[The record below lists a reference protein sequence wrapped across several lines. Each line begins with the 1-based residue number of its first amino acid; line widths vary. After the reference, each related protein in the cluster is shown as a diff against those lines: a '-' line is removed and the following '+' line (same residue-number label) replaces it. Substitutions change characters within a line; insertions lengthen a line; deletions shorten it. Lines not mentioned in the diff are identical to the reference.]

1 MVKPFPADDPV
12 MISLKLR
19 LVTTRDYIARWK
31 LALLY
36 AFPIANSLWL
46 GLLRGPQKKSQDQK
60 PDHHGTISGRKAK
73 NNPTNPLTI
82 GIEGPQRAKKQ
93 SASAEAM
100 GKIVLGAI
108 FRFFLAYL
116 KKKQYLCSR
125 KGFLKMKLKE
135 IKQAIGSLAEVS
147 GDDELDICHLLTD
160 SRQLGAE
167 PGHTLFFAIR
177 TAQNDGAKY
186 IPELREKGVQA
197 FVTGDSIAALQAL
210 AAHVREQFHGTVI
223 GITGSNGKTVVKEW
237 LYQLL
242 KDDYTVIRSPKSYNS
257 QIGVPLSV
265 WGLEPH
271 LTSPQGEEHP
281 LLRRGTGRGLLAIFE
296 AGISQPGEMER
307 LEPMIRPTIG
317 VITYIGHEHDENFSS
332 LEQKREEKMKLFVH
346 SEQIIEDPT
355 HQNVRTCA
363 AVMRAL
369 GYDEE
374 VIAERILHQTH
385 ETVLKVNLSALVDN
399 VRYFRSL
406 LKPETKLTCMVK
418 AFAYGAGS
426 VEVSRALQKANDSFV
441 HRTSSNGTLVDYLAV
456 AVADEGVE
464 LRKAG
469 ITLPIIIMDPEV
481 AAMDLIL
488 ENNLEP
494 NVYSHQSLKTVIA
507 AAEAK
512 GLENVP
518 IHIKIDS
525 GMHRLGFYKEDIPW
539 LIGKLQQTKAVRVA
553 SVFSHL
559 AGSDEAQFDDF
570 TLQQI
575 RYFDDCAEELKNG
588 LSDVAG
594 LSAERSILKHIL
606 NSAGIERFTDYQFDM
621 CRLGI
626 GLYGFSFAGARLR
639 NVCSLETTILS
650 VKTVQAGET
659 IGYGRHTKLDEDR
672 VIAVIPIGY
681 ADGFDR
687 RFSNYG
693 GEVYIRGKRCPVVGN
708 VCMDQAMIDVT
719 GTDARP
725 GDPVE
730 IFGEHVTLQEL
741 ADKLGTI
748 TYEILT
754 SVSRRVQRLYFY
766 E

>member
-1 MVKPFPADDPV
+1 MK
-12 MISLKLR
+12 IS
-19 LVTTRDYIARWK
+19 
-31 LALLY
+31 
-36 AFPIANSLWL
+36 
-46 GLLRGPQKKSQDQK
+46 
-60 PDHHGTISGRKAK
+60 
-73 NNPTNPLTI
+73 
-82 GIEGPQRAKKQ
+82 
-93 SASAEAM
+93 
-100 GKIVLGAI
+100 
-108 FRFFLAYL
+108 
-116 KKKQYLCSR
+116 
-125 KGFLKMKLKE
+125 E
-135 IKQAIGSLAEVS
+135 IKQVFGENSGYRLRVIG
-147 GDDELDICHLLTD
+147 DEDFEIRHLLTD
-160 SRQLGAE
+160 SRELSAVSNQYSDV
-167 PGHTLFFAIR
+167 LFFAIK
-177 TAQNDGAKY
+177 TEKNDGANY
-186 IPELREKGVQA
+186 IPELEAKGVRA
-197 FVTGDSIAALQAL
+197 FVTGDAVQALQDL
-210 AAHVREQFHGTVI
+210 AAYVRSQFRGTVI

-242 KDDYTVIRSPKSYNS
+242 KEDYEVIRSPKSYNS

-265 WGLEPH
+265 WQLTAVTGYGL
-271 LTSPQGEEHP
+271 QV
-281 LLRRGTGRGLLAIFE
+281 TGAQKSIAIFE
-296 AGISQPGEMER
+296 AGISQPGEMEK
-307 LEPMIRPTIG
+307 LERIIRPTIG
-317 VITYIGHEHDENFSS
+317 VITYIGHEHDENFAS
-332 LEQKREEKMKLFVH
+332 LEQKRDEKMKLFVH
-346 SEQIIEDPT
+346 AKQVIEDPT

-363 AVMRAL
+363 AVMKAL

-374 VIAERILHQTH
+374 VIAERILQQTH

-399 VRYFRSL
+399 VRYFKGL
-406 LKPETKLTCMVK
+406 LKPDTKLTCMVK

-426 VEVSRALQKANDSFV
+426 VEVSKALQKSG
-441 HRTSSNGTLVDYLAV
+441 SVDYLAV

-494 NVYSHQSLKTVIA
+494 NVYSHQSLKTVVT

-539 LIGKLQQTKAVRVA
+539 LVEKLQTTKAVRVA

-570 TLQQI
+570 TLEQI
-575 RYFDDCAEELKNG
+575 HYFDACAEALK
-588 LSDVAG
+588 AG
-594 LSAERSILKHIL
+594 INYPIIKHIC
-606 NSAGIERFTDYQFDM
+606 NSAGIERFAQYQFDM

-626 GLYGFSFAGARLR
+626 GLYGFSFAGAKLR
-639 NVCSLETTILS
+639 NVCTLETTILS
-650 VKTVQAGET
+650 VKTVKAGET
-659 IGYGRHTKLDEDR
+659 IGYGRHTKLEEDR

-693 GEVYIRGKRCPVVGN
+693 GEVWVRGRRCPVVGN
-708 VCMDQAMIDVT
+708 VCMDQAMVDVT

-725 GDPVE
+725 GDSVE
-730 IFGEHVTLQEL
+730 IFGEHMPLQEL

>member
-1 MVKPFPADDPV
+1 
-12 MISLKLR
+12 
-19 LVTTRDYIARWK
+19 
-31 LALLY
+31 
-36 AFPIANSLWL
+36 
-46 GLLRGPQKKSQDQK
+46 
-60 PDHHGTISGRKAK
+60 
-73 NNPTNPLTI
+73 
-82 GIEGPQRAKKQ
+82 
-93 SASAEAM
+93 
-100 GKIVLGAI
+100 
-108 FRFFLAYL
+108 
-116 KKKQYLCSR
+116 
-125 KGFLKMKLKE
+125 MKLKE
-135 IKQAIGSLAEVS
+135 IRQAIGSLAEVS
-147 GDDELDICHLLTD
+147 GDDEQEIRHLLTD

-167 PGHTLFFAIR
+167 PEKTLFFAIH
-177 TAQNDGAKY
+177 TATNDGARY

-197 FVTGDSIAALQAL
+197 FVKGDAVAALQAL

-265 WGLEPH
+265 WELEGVESRKSKVERPI
-271 LTSPQGEEHP
+271 
-281 LLRRGTGRGLLAIFE
+281 LAIFE
-296 AGISQPGEMER
+296 AGISQPGEMEK
-307 LEPMIRPTIG
+307 LERIIRPTIG
-317 VITYIGHEHDENFSS
+317 VITYIGHEHDENFAS
-332 LEQKREEKMKLFVH
+332 LEQKRAEKMRLFVH
-346 SEQIIEDPT
+346 SETVIEDPT

-374 VIAERILHQTH
+374 TINTRILHQTH

-399 VRYFRSL
+399 VRYFRSK
-406 LKPETKLTCMVK
+406 LKPTTKLTCMVK

-464 LRKAG
+464 LRRAG

-507 AAEAK
+507 AVEAK
-512 GLENVP
+512 GLEYYP

-525 GMHRLGFYKEDIPW
+525 GMHRLGFYKEDMPW
-539 LIGKLQQTKAVRVA
+539 LIDRLTHQKAVRVA

-559 AGSDEAQFDDF
+559 AGSDEPQFDDF
-570 TLQQI
+570 TLSQI
-575 RYFDDCAEELKNG
+575 RYFDDCAETLKSG
-588 LSDVAG
+588 LSGVAG
-594 LSAERSILKHIL
+594 LSAERSVFCQAQPVLKHIL
-606 NSAGIERFTDYQFDM
+606 NSAGIERFSDYQFDM

-626 GLYGFSFAGARLR
+626 GLYGFSFAGAKLR
-639 NVCSLETTILS
+639 NVCTLETTILS
-650 VKTVQAGET
+650 VKTVKAGET

-672 VIAVIPIGY
+672 TIAVIPIGY

-693 GEVYIRGKRCPVVGN
+693 GEVWVRGKRCPVVGN

-725 GDPVE
+725 GDLVE
-730 IFGEHVTLQEL
+730 VFGEHLPLEEL

>member
-1 MVKPFPADDPV
+1 M
-12 MISLKLR
+12 
-19 LVTTRDYIARWK
+19 Y
-31 LALLY
+31 
-36 AFPIANSLWL
+36 
-46 GLLRGPQKKSQDQK
+46 
-60 PDHHGTISGRKAK
+60 
-73 NNPTNPLTI
+73 
-82 GIEGPQRAKKQ
+82 
-93 SASAEAM
+93 
-100 GKIVLGAI
+100 
-108 FRFFLAYL
+108 
-116 KKKQYLCSR
+116 YLCSH
-125 KGFLKMKLKE
+125 KGFFKMKLKE
-135 IKQAIGSLAEVS
+135 IRQAIGSLAEVS
-147 GDDELDICHLLTD
+147 GDDELEIRHLLTD

-167 PGHTLFFAIR
+167 PEKTLFFAIH
-177 TAQNDGAKY
+177 TATNDGARY

-197 FVTGDSIAALQAL
+197 FVTGDAVAALQAL
-210 AAHVREQFHGTVI
+210 AAHVRDGFHGTVI

-242 KDDYTVIRSPKSYNS
+242 KDDYTIIRSPKSYNS

-265 WGLEPH
+265 WQ
-271 LTSPQGEEHP
+271 LTSLPFTGEELCSIERP
-281 LLRRGTGRGLLAIFE
+281 VDGRRTMSGLGSPLAIFE
-296 AGISQPGEMER
+296 AGISQPGEMEK
-307 LEPMIRPTIG
+307 LERIIRPTIG
-317 VITYIGHEHDENFSS
+317 VITYIGHEHDENFAS

-346 SEQIIEDPT
+346 SEKVIEDPT

-374 VIAERILHQTH
+374 TINTRILHQTH

-399 VRYFRSL
+399 VRYFRSK
-406 LKPETKLTCMVK
+406 LKPTTKLTCMVK

-426 VEVSRALQKANDSFV
+426 VEVSKALQAS
-441 HRTSSNGTLVDYLAV
+441 GLVDYLAV

-464 LRKAG
+464 LRRAG

-507 AAEAK
+507 AVEAK
-512 GLENVP
+512 GLEYYP

-525 GMHRLGFYKEDIPW
+525 GMHRLGFYKEDLPW
-539 LIGKLQQTKAVRVA
+539 LIDRLTHQKAVRVA

-559 AGSDEAQFDDF
+559 AGSDEPQFDDF
-570 TLQQI
+570 TLSQI
-575 RYFDDCAEELKNG
+575 RYFDACAEELKKG
-588 LSDVAG
+588 LSG
-594 LSAERSILKHIL
+594 EGRSILKHIL
-606 NSAGIERFTDYQFDM
+606 NSAGIERFSDYQFDM

-626 GLYGFSFAGARLR
+626 GLYGFSFAGAKLR
-639 NVCSLETTILS
+639 NVCTLETTILS
-650 VKTVQAGET
+650 VKTVKAGET

-672 VIAVIPIGY
+672 TIAVIPIGY

-693 GEVYIRGKRCPVVGN
+693 GEVWVRGKRCPVVGN
-708 VCMDQAMIDVT
+708 VCMDQAMVDVT
-719 GTDARP
+719 GADARP
-725 GDPVE
+725 GDIVE
-730 IFGEHVTLQEL
+730 VFGEHLPLEEL

>member
-1 MVKPFPADDPV
+1 MLVSEINRILAGVCTVDNRADKDV
-12 MISLKLR
+12 
-19 LVTTRDYIARWK
+19 
-31 LALLY
+31 
-36 AFPIANSLWL
+36 
-46 GLLRGPQKKSQDQK
+46 
-60 PDHHGTISGRKAK
+60 
-73 NNPTNPLTI
+73 
-82 GIEGPQRAKKQ
+82 
-93 SASAEAM
+93 
-100 GKIVLGAI
+100 
-108 FRFFLAYL
+108 
-116 KKKQYLCSR
+116 
-125 KGFLKMKLKE
+125 
-135 IKQAIGSLAEVS
+135 
-147 GDDELDICHLLTD
+147 DIRYLLTD
-160 SRQLGAE
+160 SRQLGAHPE
-167 PGHTLFFAIR
+167 QTMFFAIK
-177 TAQNDGAKY
+177 TAKNDGANY
-186 IPELREKGVQA
+186 IDELYVKGVRV
-197 FVTGDSIAALQAL
+197 FVRENAVEALQAL
-210 AAHVREQFHGTVI
+210 ATYVRSQFQGVVI

-242 KDDYTVIRSPKSYNS
+242 KDDYSIIRSPKSFNS

-265 WGLEPH
+265 WQIESQKQVNP
-271 LTSPQGEEHP
+271 SKPQ
-281 LLRRGTGRGLLAIFE
+281 LCIFE

-307 LEPMIRPTIG
+307 LEPMIRPNIG
-317 VITYIGHEHDENFSS
+317 VITYIGHEHDENFAS
-332 LEQKREEKMKLFVH
+332 LEQKREEKMKLFSRCPV
-346 SEQIIEDPT
+346 IIEDPS

-374 VIAERILHQTH
+374 TISSRILHQTH
-385 ETVLKVNLSALVDN
+385 ETVLKVNLSALIDN

-426 VEVSRALQKANDSFV
+426 VEVSKALQAS
-441 HRTSSNGTLVDYLAV
+441 GLVDYLAV

-464 LRKAG
+464 LRRAG

-518 IHIKIDS
+518 IHVKIDS
-525 GMHRLGFYKEDIPW
+525 GMHRLGFYKEDMPW
-539 LIGKLQQTKAVRVA
+539 LIERLGSTKAVRVA

-559 AGSDEAQFDDF
+559 AGSDEPQFDAF
-570 TLQQI
+570 TLDQI
-575 RYFDDCAEELKNG
+575 HYFDSCAEELK
-588 LSDVAG
+588 AG
-594 LSAERSILKHIL
+594 LQYPIIKHIC
-606 NSAGIERFTDYQFDM
+606 NSAGIERFSQYQFDM

-626 GLYGFSFAGARLR
+626 GLYGFSFAGAKLR
-639 NVCSLETTILS
+639 NVCTLETTILS
-650 VKTVQAGET
+650 VKTVKAGET
-659 IGYGRHTKLDEDR
+659 IGYGRHTTLKEDR

-693 GEVYIRGKRCPVVGN
+693 GEVWVRGKRCPVVGN

-719 GTDARP
+719 GADARP
-725 GDPVE
+725 GDIAEV
-730 IFGEHVTLQEL
+730 FGEHMPLEEL
-741 ADKLGTI
+741 ANKLGTI

-754 SVSRRVQRLYFY
+754 SVSRRVQRVYSY

>member
-1 MVKPFPADDPV
+1 
-12 MISLKLR
+12 
-19 LVTTRDYIARWK
+19 
-31 LALLY
+31 
-36 AFPIANSLWL
+36 
-46 GLLRGPQKKSQDQK
+46 
-60 PDHHGTISGRKAK
+60 
-73 NNPTNPLTI
+73 
-82 GIEGPQRAKKQ
+82 
-93 SASAEAM
+93 
-100 GKIVLGAI
+100 
-108 FRFFLAYL
+108 
-116 KKKQYLCSR
+116 
-125 KGFLKMKLKE
+125 MKLSE
-135 IKQAIGSLAEVS
+135 IKQAIGAVATVV
-147 GDDELDICHLLTD
+147 GDDQLEIRHLLID

-167 PGHTLFFAIR
+167 PEKTLFFAIK
-177 TAQNDGAKY
+177 TAKNDGATY
-186 IPELREKGVQA
+186 IPELQSKGVQA
-197 FVTGDSIAALQAL
+197 FVTGDALAALQAL
-210 AAHVREQFHGTVI
+210 AAYVRSQFNGTVI

-242 KDDYTVIRSPKSYNS
+242 KDDYTIVRSPKSYNS

-265 WGLEPH
+265 WQLAH
-271 LTSPQGEEHP
+271 SKAQ
-281 LLRRGTGRGLLAIFE
+281 LAIFE
-296 AGISQPGEMER
+296 AGISQPGEMEK
-307 LEPMIRPTIG
+307 LERIIRPTIG
-317 VITYIGHEHDENFSS
+317 VITYIGHEHDENFDS

-346 SEQIIEDPT
+346 AQTVIEDPT

-363 AVMRAL
+363 AVLRAL

-374 VIAERILHQTH
+374 TIASRILQQTH

-399 VRYFRSL
+399 VRYFRSKL
-406 LKPETKLTCMVK
+406 APTTKLTCMVK

-426 VEVSRALQKANDSFV
+426 VEVSKALQ
-441 HRTSSNGTLVDYLAV
+441 SSGLVDYLAV

-464 LRKAG
+464 LRRAG

-507 AAEAK
+507 AAQAK
-512 GLENVP
+512 GLEYVP

-525 GMHRLGFYKEDIPW
+525 GMHRLGFYKEDMPW
-539 LIGKLQQTKAVRVA
+539 LIDRLTHQKAVRVA

-570 TLQQI
+570 TLSQI
-575 RYFDDCAEELKNG
+575 KYFDSCAEELK
-588 LSDVAG
+588 AG
-594 LSAERSILKHIL
+594 LDYPIIKHIC
-606 NSAGIERFTDYQFDM
+606 NSAGIERFSDFQFDM

-626 GLYGFSFAGARLR
+626 GLYGFSFAGANLR
-639 NVCSLETTILS
+639 NVCTLETTILS
-650 VKTVQAGET
+650 VKTVKAGET
-659 IGYGRHTKLDEDR
+659 IGYGRHTTLKEDR
-672 VIAVIPIGY
+672 TIAVIPIGY

-693 GEVYIRGKRCPVVGN
+693 GEVWVRGKRCPVVGN

-719 GTDARP
+719 GADARP
-725 GDPVE
+725 GDIAEV
-730 IFGEHVTLQEL
+730 FGEHMPLQEL

-754 SVSRRVQRLYFY
+754 SVSRRVQRIYFY

>member
-1 MVKPFPADDPV
+1 MKCSEIRRIIGD
-12 MISLKLR
+12 R
-19 LVTTRDYIARWK
+19 LQV
-31 LALLY
+31 
-36 AFPIANSLWL
+36 
-46 GLLRGPQKKSQDQK
+46 
-60 PDHHGTISGRKAK
+60 
-73 NNPTNPLTI
+73 
-82 GIEGPQRAKKQ
+82 
-93 SASAEAM
+93 
-100 GKIVLGAI
+100 V
-108 FRFFLAYL
+108 
-116 KKKQYLCSR
+116 
-125 KGFLKMKLKE
+125 
-135 IKQAIGSLAEVS
+135 
-147 GDDELDICHLLTD
+147 GDEDLDIRHLLTD
-160 SRQLGAE
+160 SRELSAIGCPPSE
-167 PGHTLFFAIR
+167 VLFFAIKTDR
-177 TAQNDGAKY
+177 NDGAKY
-186 IPELREKGVQA
+186 IPELQSKGVRA
-197 FVTGDSIAALQAL
+197 FVTGDAVGALQDL
-210 AAHVREQFHGTVI
+210 AAYVRSLFKGTVI

-265 WGLEPH
+265 WQLTAVSHWPLAVSQENEPKAN
-271 LTSPQGEEHP
+271 SQKPI
-281 LLRRGTGRGLLAIFE
+281 AIFE
-296 AGISQPGEMER
+296 AGISQPGEMEK
-307 LEPMIRPTIG
+307 LERIIRPTIG
-317 VITYIGHEHDENFSS
+317 VITYIGHEHDENFES

-346 SEQIIEDPT
+346 SDIVIEDPT

-363 AVMRAL
+363 AVLRTL

-374 VIAERILHQTH
+374 TISERILHQTH
-385 ETVLKVNLSALVDN
+385 ETVMEVNLSALVDN

-426 VEVSRALQKANDSFV
+426 VEVSKALQKANSQWPIA
-441 HRTSSNGTLVDYLAV
+441 NGQLVDYLAV

-464 LRKAG
+464 LRRAG

-494 NVYSHQSLKTVIA
+494 NVYSHQSLKTVMA

-512 GLENVP
+512 GLEHFP

-525 GMHRLGFYKEDIPW
+525 GMHRLGFYKEDMPW
-539 LIGKLQQTKAVRVA
+539 LIDKLRNQKTVRVA

-570 TLQQI
+570 TLDQI
-575 RYFDDCAEELKNG
+575 HYFDACAEELKKG
-588 LSDVAG
+588 LMANSQVIPAI
-594 LSAERSILKHIL
+594 AILKHIL
-606 NSAGIERFTDYQFDM
+606 NSAGIERFASYQFDM

-626 GLYGFSFAGARLR
+626 GLYGFSFNGAKLR
-639 NVCSLETTILS
+639 NVCTLRTTILS
-650 VKTVQAGET
+650 VKTVRAGET

-693 GEVYIRGKRCPVVGN
+693 GSVWVRGKRCPVVGN
-708 VCMDQAMIDVT
+708 VCMDQAMVDVT

-725 GDPVE
+725 GDTAEV
-730 IFGEHVTLQEL
+730 FGEHMPLQEL

>member
-1 MVKPFPADDPV
+1 
-12 MISLKLR
+12 
-19 LVTTRDYIARWK
+19 
-31 LALLY
+31 
-36 AFPIANSLWL
+36 
-46 GLLRGPQKKSQDQK
+46 
-60 PDHHGTISGRKAK
+60 
-73 NNPTNPLTI
+73 
-82 GIEGPQRAKKQ
+82 
-93 SASAEAM
+93 
-100 GKIVLGAI
+100 
-108 FRFFLAYL
+108 
-116 KKKQYLCSR
+116 
-125 KGFLKMKLKE
+125 MKLSE
-135 IKQAIGSLAEVS
+135 IKKVVGAYAQVI
-147 GDDELDICHLLTD
+147 GDDDLDIRHLLID
-160 SRQLGAE
+160 SRQLKTAE
-167 PGHTLFFAIR
+167 ASHTLFFAIK
-177 TAQNDGAKY
+177 TAKDDGAKY
-186 IPELREKGVQA
+186 VPELQAKGVRA
-197 FVTGDSIAALQAL
+197 FVTGDAIQALQDL
-210 AAHVREQFHGTVI
+210 AAYVREQFQGTVI

-242 KDDYTVIRSPKSYNS
+242 KDDYSVIRSPKSYNS

-265 WGLEPH
+265 WQLEGVK
-271 LTSPQGEEHP
+271 SQESGAKSI
-281 LLRRGTGRGLLAIFE
+281 AIFE
-296 AGISQPGEMER
+296 AGISQPGEMEK
-307 LEPMIRPTIG
+307 LERIIRPTIG
-317 VITYIGHEHDENFSS
+317 VITYIGHEHDENFAS

-346 SEQIIEDPT
+346 SKSVIEDPT

-374 VIAERILHQTH
+374 TITARILQQTH
-385 ETVLKVNLSALVDN
+385 ETVLKVNLTALVDN
-399 VRYFRSL
+399 VRYFRSK

-426 VEVSRALQKANDSFV
+426 VEVSKALQAS
-441 HRTSSNGTLVDYLAV
+441 GLVDYLAV

-464 LRKAG
+464 LRRAG

-507 AAEAK
+507 AAETK

-518 IHIKIDS
+518 VHVKIDS

-539 LIGKLQQTKAVRVA
+539 LIDKLNHQKAVRVA

-559 AGSDEAQFDDF
+559 AGSDEAQFDNF
-570 TLQQI
+570 TLDQI
-575 RYFDDCAEELKNG
+575 HYFDACAEELKKSLNTQHST
-588 LSDVAG
+588 LN
-594 LSAERSILKHIL
+594 IIKHIC
-606 NSAGIERFTDYQFDM
+606 NSAGIERFSDYQFDM

-626 GLYGFSFAGARLR
+626 GLYGFSFVGAKLR
-639 NVCSLETTILS
+639 NVCTLETTILS
-650 VKTVQAGET
+650 VKTVKAGET

-672 VIAVIPIGY
+672 TIAVIPIGY

-693 GEVYIRGKRCPVVGN
+693 GEVWVRGKRCPVVGN
-708 VCMDQAMIDVT
+708 VCMDQAMVDVT
-719 GTDARP
+719 GADARP
-725 GDPVE
+725 GDIVE
-730 IFGEHVTLQEL
+730 VFGEHMPLEEL

-754 SVSRRVQRLYFY
+754 SVSRRVQRVYFY

>member
-1 MVKPFPADDPV
+1 
-12 MISLKLR
+12 
-19 LVTTRDYIARWK
+19 
-31 LALLY
+31 
-36 AFPIANSLWL
+36 
-46 GLLRGPQKKSQDQK
+46 
-60 PDHHGTISGRKAK
+60 
-73 NNPTNPLTI
+73 
-82 GIEGPQRAKKQ
+82 
-93 SASAEAM
+93 
-100 GKIVLGAI
+100 
-108 FRFFLAYL
+108 
-116 KKKQYLCSR
+116 
-125 KGFLKMKLKE
+125 MKLSE
-135 IKQAIGSLAEVS
+135 IKQTIGTVATVT
-147 GDDELDICHLLTD
+147 GDDDVEIRYLLTD
-160 SRQLGAE
+160 SRQLNVQRDDVQSTKNNDVQSTKAAQ
-167 PGHTLFFAIR
+167 TLFFAIK
-177 TAQNDGAKY
+177 TEKNDGAKY
-186 IPELREKGVQA
+186 IPELEKKGVRA
-197 FVTGDSIAALQAL
+197 FVTGDALAALQLL
-210 AAHVREQFHGTVI
+210 AAHIRNRFNGTVI

-242 KDDYTVIRSPKSYNS
+242 KEDYTIIRSPKSYNS

-265 WGLEPH
+265 WQIQSVSEAVCQQSGLSAKRSV
-271 LTSPQGEEHP
+271 SPQDGPAKP
-281 LLRRGTGRGLLAIFE
+281 LLCIFE
-296 AGISQPGEMER
+296 AGISQPGEMEK
-307 LEPMIRPTIG
+307 LERIIRPTIG
-317 VITYIGHEHDENFSS
+317 VITYIGHEHDENFAS
-332 LEQKREEKMKLFVH
+332 LDAKRAEKMKLFVH
-346 SEQIIEDPT
+346 SEQVIEDPT

-374 VIAERILHQTH
+374 TISNRILHQTH
-385 ETVLKVNLSALVDN
+385 ETVLKVNLSALVEN

-406 LKPETKLTCMVK
+406 LRPTTKLTCMVK

-426 VEVSRALQKANDSFV
+426 VDVSKALQAS
-441 HRTSSNGTLVDYLAV
+441 GLVDYLAV

-464 LRKAG
+464 LRRAG

-507 AAEAK
+507 AVESK
-512 GLENVP
+512 GLEHYP

-539 LIGKLQQTKAVRVA
+539 LVDRLTHQKAVSVR

-570 TLQQI
+570 TLSQI
-575 RYFDDCAEELKNG
+575 KYFDSCAEELKKG
-588 LSDVAG
+588 LKDEG
-594 LSAERSILKHIL
+594 IIKHIC
-606 NSAGIERFTDYQFDM
+606 NSAGIERFTQFQFDM

-626 GLYGFSFAGARLR
+626 GLYGFSFNGAQLR

-650 VKTVQAGET
+650 VKTVKAGET
-659 IGYGRHTKLDEDR
+659 IGYGRHTRLDEDR

-693 GEVYIRGKRCPVVGN
+693 GEVYVRGKRCPVVGN

-719 GTDARP
+719 EADARP

-730 IFGEHVTLQEL
+730 VFGEHMPLQEL

-754 SVSRRVQRLYFY
+754 SVSRRVQRIYFY

>member
-1 MVKPFPADDPV
+1 
-12 MISLKLR
+12 
-19 LVTTRDYIARWK
+19 
-31 LALLY
+31 
-36 AFPIANSLWL
+36 
-46 GLLRGPQKKSQDQK
+46 
-60 PDHHGTISGRKAK
+60 
-73 NNPTNPLTI
+73 
-82 GIEGPQRAKKQ
+82 
-93 SASAEAM
+93 
-100 GKIVLGAI
+100 
-108 FRFFLAYL
+108 
-116 KKKQYLCSR
+116 
-125 KGFLKMKLKE
+125 MKLKE
-135 IKQAIGSLAEVS
+135 IRQAIGSLAQVT
-147 GDDELDICHLLTD
+147 GDDELEIRHLLTD

-167 PGHTLFFAIR
+167 PEKTLFFAIH
-177 TAQNDGAKY
+177 TATNDGARY

-197 FVTGDSIAALQAL
+197 FVTGDAVAALQAL
-210 AAHVREQFHGTVI
+210 AAHVRDGFHGTVI

-265 WGLEPH
+265 WQLSVSEAVCQQSGLCSV
-271 LTSPQGEEHP
+271 SPKDGP
-281 LLRRGTGRGLLAIFE
+281 AKPVLCLFE
-296 AGISQPGEMER
+296 AGISQPGEMEK
-307 LEPMIRPTIG
+307 LERIIRPTIG
-317 VITYIGHEHDENFSS
+317 VITYIGHEHDENFAS

-346 SEQIIEDPT
+346 SEKVIEDPT

-374 VIAERILHQTH
+374 TINTRILHQTH

-399 VRYFRSL
+399 VRYFRSK
-406 LKPETKLTCMVK
+406 LKPTTKLTCMVK

-426 VEVSRALQKANDSFV
+426 VEVSRALQAS
-441 HRTSSNGTLVDYLAV
+441 GLVDYLAV

-464 LRKAG
+464 LRRAG

-507 AAEAK
+507 AVEAK
-512 GLENVP
+512 GLEYYP

-525 GMHRLGFYKEDIPW
+525 GMHRLGFYKEDLPW
-539 LIGKLQQTKAVRVA
+539 LIDRLTHQKAVRVA

-559 AGSDEAQFDDF
+559 AGSDEPQFDDF
-570 TLQQI
+570 TLSQI
-575 RYFDDCAEELKNG
+575 RYFDDCAEELKKG
-588 LSDVAG
+588 LSG
-594 LSAERSILKHIL
+594 EGRSILKHIL
-606 NSAGIERFTDYQFDM
+606 NSAGIERFSDYQFDM

-626 GLYGFSFAGARLR
+626 GLYGFSFAGAKLR
-639 NVCSLETTILS
+639 NVCTLETTILS
-650 VKTVQAGET
+650 VKTVKAGET

-672 VIAVIPIGY
+672 TIAVIPIGY

-693 GEVYIRGKRCPVVGN
+693 GEVWVRGKRCPVVGN
-708 VCMDQAMIDVT
+708 VCMDQAMVDVT
-719 GTDARP
+719 GADARP
-725 GDPVE
+725 GDIVE
-730 IFGEHVTLQEL
+730 VFGEHLPLEEL

>member
-1 MVKPFPADDPV
+1 M
-12 MISLKLR
+12 R
-19 LVTTRDYIARWK
+19 L
-31 LALLY
+31 
-36 AFPIANSLWL
+36 S
-46 GLLRGPQKKSQDQK
+46 
-60 PDHHGTISGRKAK
+60 
-73 NNPTNPLTI
+73 
-82 GIEGPQRAKKQ
+82 
-93 SASAEAM
+93 
-100 GKIVLGAI
+100 
-108 FRFFLAYL
+108 
-116 KKKQYLCSR
+116 
-125 KGFLKMKLKE
+125 E
-135 IKQAIGSLAEVS
+135 IKSVIGDRLQVVGNE
-147 GDDELDICHLLTD
+147 DLDIRYLLTD
-160 SRQLGAE
+160 SRELKLNGE
-167 PGHTLFFAIR
+167 WRMDEVLFFAIK
-177 TAQNDGAKY
+177 TEKNDGAKY
-186 IPELREKGVQA
+186 IPELQAKGVKA
-197 FVTGDSIAALQAL
+197 FVTKDAVQALQDL
-210 AAHVREQFHGTVI
+210 AAYVRSQFTGTVI

-265 WGLEPH
+265 WQLEGYRNQDSGVRPI
-271 LTSPQGEEHP
+271 
-281 LLRRGTGRGLLAIFE
+281 AIFE
-296 AGISQPGEMER
+296 TGISQPGEMAKLER
-307 LEPMIRPTIG
+307 IIRPTIG
-317 VITYIGHEHDENFSS
+317 VITYIGHEHDENFDS
-332 LEQKREEKMKLFVH
+332 LEAKREEKMKLFVH
-346 SEQIIEDPT
+346 AKQVIEDPT

-374 VIAERILHQTH
+374 TISERILHQTH
-385 ETVLKVNLSALVDN
+385 ETVMEVNLSALIDN

-406 LKPETKLTCMVK
+406 LRPETKLTCMVK

-426 VEVSRALQKANDSFV
+426 VEVSKALQAS
-441 HRTSSNGTLVDYLAV
+441 GLVDYLAV

-464 LRKAG
+464 LRRAG

-525 GMHRLGFYKEDIPW
+525 GMHRLGFYKEDMSW
-539 LIGKLQQTKAVRVA
+539 LIARLKAHKAVRVA

-559 AGSDEAQFDDF
+559 AGSDEPQFDDF
-570 TLQQI
+570 TRDQI
-575 RYFDDCAEELKNG
+575 KYFDECAEELIKGVRNQDSG
-588 LSDVAG
+588 V
-594 LSAERSILKHIL
+594 RIIKHIL

-626 GLYGFSFAGARLR
+626 GLYGFSFAGAHLR
-639 NVCSLETTILS
+639 NVCSLHTTILS
-650 VKTVQAGET
+650 VKTVKAGET
-659 IGYGRHTKLDEDR
+659 IGYGRHTRLDEDR

-693 GEVYIRGKRCPVVGN
+693 GEVWIRGKRCPVVGN

-719 GTDARP
+719 DADARP
-725 GDPVE
+725 GDSVE
-730 IFGEHVTLQEL
+730 IFGDKMPLQEL

-754 SVSRRVQRLYFY
+754 SVSRRVQRIYFY

>member
-1 MVKPFPADDPV
+1 
-12 MISLKLR
+12 
-19 LVTTRDYIARWK
+19 
-31 LALLY
+31 
-36 AFPIANSLWL
+36 
-46 GLLRGPQKKSQDQK
+46 
-60 PDHHGTISGRKAK
+60 
-73 NNPTNPLTI
+73 
-82 GIEGPQRAKKQ
+82 
-93 SASAEAM
+93 
-100 GKIVLGAI
+100 
-108 FRFFLAYL
+108 
-116 KKKQYLCSR
+116 
-125 KGFLKMKLKE
+125 MKVSE
-135 IKQAIGSLAEVS
+135 IKSVIGDRLSVIGSE
-147 GDDELDICHLLTD
+147 DWEIRHLLID
-160 SRQLGAE
+160 SRQLKADEAE
-167 PGHTLFFAIR
+167 QTLFFAIK
-177 TAQNDGAKY
+177 TDKNDGAKY
-186 IPELREKGVQA
+186 IPELEAKGVKA
-197 FVTGDSIAALQAL
+197 FVTGDAVQALQDL
-210 AAHVREQFHGTVI
+210 AAYVRSTFDGTVI

-237 LYQLL
+237 LGELL
-242 KDDYTVIRSPKSYNS
+242 KAEYTVIRSPKSYNS

-265 WGLEPH
+265 WQLAVTGYGL
-271 LTSPQGEEHP
+271 SV
-281 LLRRGTGRGLLAIFE
+281 TGKEKPMLCIFE
-296 AGISQPGEMER
+296 AGISQPGEMEK
-307 LEPMIRPTIG
+307 LERIIRPTIG
-317 VITYIGHEHDENFSS
+317 VITYIGHEHDENFAS
-332 LEQKREEKMKLFVH
+332 LDQKREEKMKLFAHAKTV
-346 SEQIIEDPT
+346 IEDPT

-374 VIAERILHQTH
+374 TIAERILHQTH
-385 ETVLKVNLSALVDN
+385 ETVMEVNLSALVDN

-406 LKPETKLTCMVK
+406 LQPTTKLTCMVK

-426 VEVSRALQKANDSFV
+426 VDVSKALQKS
-441 HRTSSNGTLVDYLAV
+441 GLVDYLAV

-464 LRKAG
+464 LRRAG

-525 GMHRLGFYKEDIPW
+525 GMHRLGFYKEDMPW
-539 LIGKLQQTKAVRVA
+539 LLDKLKGQKAVRVA

-559 AGSDEAQFDDF
+559 AGSDEPQFDDF
-570 TLQQI
+570 TREQI
-575 RYFDDCAEELKNG
+575 AYFDACAEELK
-588 LSDVAG
+588 AG
-594 LSAERSILKHIL
+594 LSYPIIKHIC

-626 GLYGFSFAGARLR
+626 GLYGFSFNGAQLR
-639 NVCSLETTILS
+639 NVCTLRTTILS
-650 VKTVQAGET
+650 VKTVKAGET
-659 IGYGRHTKLDEDR
+659 IGYGRHTTLAEDR
-672 VIAVIPIGY
+672 TIAVIPIGY

-693 GEVYIRGKRCPVVGN
+693 GEVLIRGKRCPVVGN

-719 GTDARP
+719 EADARP
-725 GDPVE
+725 GDTAEV
-730 IFGEHVTLQEL
+730 FGDKMPLQEL

-754 SVSRRVQRLYFY
+754 SVSRRVQRVYFY

>member
-1 MVKPFPADDPV
+1 MENRADEDV
-12 MISLKLR
+12 DIR
-19 LVTTRDYIARWK
+19 
-31 LALLY
+31 
-36 AFPIANSLWL
+36 
-46 GLLRGPQKKSQDQK
+46 
-60 PDHHGTISGRKAK
+60 
-73 NNPTNPLTI
+73 
-82 GIEGPQRAKKQ
+82 
-93 SASAEAM
+93 
-100 GKIVLGAI
+100 
-108 FRFFLAYL
+108 YL
-116 KKKQYLCSR
+116 Q
-125 KGFLKMKLKE
+125 
-135 IKQAIGSLAEVS
+135 
-147 GDDELDICHLLTD
+147 TD
-160 SRQLGAE
+160 SRQLIGSQAGE
-167 PGHTLFFAIR
+167 TLFFAIK
-177 TAQNDGAKY
+177 TAKNDGARY
-186 IPELREKGVQA
+186 IDELYGKGVRVFIRENA
-197 FVTGDSIAALQAL
+197 LEALQAL
-210 AAHVREQFHGTVI
+210 AAYVRSQFKGIVI

-242 KDDYTVIRSPKSYNS
+242 KDDYTVVRSPKSYNS

-265 WGLEPH
+265 WQ
-271 LTSPQGEEHP
+271 LTGSNA
-281 LLRRGTGRGLLAIFE
+281 TLAIFE

-307 LEPMIRPTIG
+307 LEPIIRPNIG
-317 VITYIGHEHDENFSS
+317 VITYIGHEHDENFAS
-332 LEQKREEKMKLFVH
+332 LEQKRVEKMKLFSRCPVV
-346 SEQIIEDPT
+346 IEDAS

-374 VIAERILHQTH
+374 TIATRILHQTH

-406 LKPETKLTCMVK
+406 LKPATKLTCMVK
-418 AFAYGAGS
+418 AFAYGSGS
-426 VEVSRALQKANDSFV
+426 VEVSKALQDS
-441 HRTSSNGTLVDYLAV
+441 GLVDYLAV

-464 LRKAG
+464 LRRAG

-518 IHIKIDS
+518 IHVKIDS

-539 LIGKLQQTKAVRVA
+539 LIERLGTTKAVRVA

-570 TLQQI
+570 TKEQI
-575 RYFDDCAEELKNG
+575 RYFDSCAEELIKGIPESRNNG
-588 LSDVAG
+588 IPV
-594 LSAERSILKHIL
+594 LKHIL
-606 NSAGIERFTDYQFDM
+606 NSAGIERFGEYQFDM

-626 GLYGFSFAGARLR
+626 GLYGFSFVGAKLR
-639 NVCSLETTILS
+639 NVCTLETTILS
-650 VKTVQAGET
+650 VKTVKAGET
-659 IGYGRHTKLDEDR
+659 IGYGRHTKLEEDR

-693 GEVYIRGKRCPVVGN
+693 GEVWVRGQRCPVVGN

-719 GTDARP
+719 GADARP
-725 GDPVE
+725 GDIAEV
-730 IFGEHVTLQEL
+730 FGEHMPLEEL

-754 SVSRRVQRLYFY
+754 SVSRRVQRVYIN